1 MAMAADSTGIRGND
15 RHVDRTVD
23 RRVIVA
29 WEAGALVF
37 IVLIASLLHFLYE
50 LSGFQPWATLFGS
63 VNESTFEHLK
73 LFYWPAFA
81 YALVQHAYTR
91 DKVNN
96 FWWAKAAALVTA
108 PLVLM
113 LSFYFYL
120 GISLPIY
127 GRGFLWADIG
137 TGVLGVLAGNIVA
150 YRIMT
155 AREMGKALSR
165 AGFAICV
172 ALGAMFIIFTYYPP
186 RNFIFENF
194 ARYHYSGEF
203 SILGDYTPYLV
214 FKKVG

>member
-1 MAMAADSTGIRGND
+1 MAMAAELGRSSGDGQGE
-15 RHVDRTVD
+15 RTVN
-23 RRVIVA
+23 RRVIIL
-29 WEAGALVF
+29 WEAGAL
-37 IVLIASLLHFLYE
+37 IVTVLVASLLHFLYE
-50 LSGFQPWATLFGS
+50 LTGFQSWAPLFGS

-91 DKVNN
+91 HQVNN
-96 FWWAKAAALVTA
+96 FWWAKAAAIITA

-113 LSFYFYL
+113 LAFYFYL

-155 AREMGKALSR
+155 SPEMGKAFSR

-172 ALGAMFIIFTYYPP
+172 ALGVMFIAFTYYPP
-186 RNFIFENF
+186 RVFIFENF
-194 ARYHYSGEF
+194 ARYKYSGEF
-203 SILGDYTPYLV
+203 SILKDYTPYLV
-214 FKKVG
+214 FKKVS